1 MSLAVLVKLHLRFLA
16 SLYDC
21 SGDNECVEIETI
33 EYENANYD
41 RQISAYLSMSV
52 VGDGSRRH
60 RRHNSLVCRVV
71 RRLPQRRVLA
81 VLELGGGLWS
91 PSMNIKRMVMTA
103 NNLVKPS
110 LFVTTKLMIPRPQE

>member
-1 MSLAVLVKLHLRFLA
+1 MTAVVI
-16 SLYDC
+16 
-21 SGDNECVEIETI
+21 NECVEIGTI

-41 RQISAYLSMSV
+41 
-52 VGDGSRRH
+52 
-60 RRHNSLVCRVV
+60 RHNSLVCRVV
-71 RRLPQRRVLA
+71 RRLSQRRVLA